1 MVDDEIEKILAK
13 KASQLYRAAIERSTK
28 PTRIVEEDPVEA
40 VKRIVKGERAREII
54 ETALELYGDAAKTVF
69 KRLVELHR
77 SGQIG
82 ELHDYELYQI
92 LEQLGLHIPI
102 KTRVRIVKRGGREE
116 SLGEALGE

>member
-28 PTRIVEEDPVEA
+28 PARVVEEDPVEA

-54 ETALELYGDAAKTVF
+54 ETALELYGDAAKNVF
-69 KRLVELHR
+69 RQLVELFR

-92 LEQLGLHIPI
+92 LEQLGLDVPI